1 MNPPS
6 TPAIKKTLTSFHH
19 AIAGA
24 TSVLCG
30 PLNGYGFFG
39 WKMEA
44 GDSPYPDAM
53 EGDAQYGEAYL
64 RHRTAQGFSVAFGVW
79 HQPARVLVC
88 LKAWEPGEDEPAW
101 PMDTASAAVTYH
113 GT

>member
-1 MNPPS
+1 
-6 TPAIKKTLTSFHH
+6 
-19 AIAGA
+19 
-24 TSVLCG
+24 
-30 PLNGYGFFG
+30 
-39 WKMEA
+39 
-44 GDSPYPDAM
+44 M

-64 RHRTAQGFSVAFGVW
+64 RHMMAQGFSVAFAAW
-79 HQPARVLVC
+79 NQPARVLVC